1 MVLDGIMENAN
12 EKSASLSFVSSY
24 QTCWSTNQ
32 STGTCDLD
40 NLNLR
45 RQSSNPK
52 ETWLDAEIVVE
63 GKSVAVNRSILSER
77 SQFFRRLFNLRNDGS
92 VSGGKPKYLLTD
104 LVPYDGKF
112 GFEAFND
119 ILHYIY
125 TGMNKESPPEVSTCV
140 DDACAHDACSPV
152 INYVIELMYAS
163 AAFQMKK
170 LVIRLEL
177 WLLNLVEK
185 ALVEDVIPIL
195 VAALH
200 CQLNQLRSFCIQR
213 IAKSNLDNVC
223 LEKELPDEVSS
234 EIKSLRVKS
243 NQESEANIAEVDPMH
258 AKIVR
263 RIHKALD
270 SDDVELL
277 KLLLD
282 VSNVTLDDA
291 YALHYA
297 AAYCSPKVFKEVLNM
312 DSACLNLKDARGLTV
327 LHVAAR
333 RNEPEVMVTLLS
345 KGACA
350 SETTSDG
357 QTAVAICR
365 RMTRRKDYLEATKQ
379 GQGTNKDRLCIDV
392 LEREMRRNSMSENLA
407 MPTEVMDHHFQ
418 AELDYL
424 ENRVACVRF
433 FPSEARVAMEIAG
446 ADTATGLSALG
457 QKRLSGNLKEI
468 GLNETPSMQEA
479 KRRQLRLLT
488 LLKTGF
494 SFQLEFLYSAML
506 GVIRC
511 IKRER
516 VIISTLISQQN
527 GRTFLYTTKT
537 FVAVETGQ
545 RYFPH
550 CSEVAELMFRTF
562 YDCSE
567 VVDEFLD
574 CNWSDASLL
583 EKGTPEE
590 HKLRRAYFMK
600 LKVDMQ
606 EALRKDVAYHRCL
619 GLPSSWPAF
628 NQYMAGR
635 NQSAFCKNY
644 HGTQILPESLL
655 KEYILADPLLPYTSN
670 VGSIFVCKMFYD
682 LAQLISADNFKSY
695 SSFSNIPRLEWMAF
709 ARLLFPS
716 EARVATDRA
725 DADATNFYTGL
736 SASKSKGSSGNL
748 KEDCDW
754 SDASLLEKGTPEEQR
769 LKRARFMELKE
780 GVKKAFYKDM
790 AEKIWLR
797 FVVILVVVIF
807 SKGRSK
813 V

>member
-24 QTCWSTNQ
+24 LTCWSTNQ
-32 STGTCDLD
+32 STDTCDLD
-40 NLNLR
+40 DLNLR
-45 RQSSNPK
+45 MQSSNPK
-52 ETWLDAEIVVE
+52 ETWHDAEIVVE
-63 GKSVAVNRSILSER
+63 GKSVAVNRSVLSEL

-104 LVPYDGKF
+104 LVPHGKV
-112 GFEAFND
+112 GYEAFND
-119 ILHYIY
+119 TLHFLY

-200 CQLNQLRSFCIQR
+200 CQLNHLRSFCIQR

-282 VSNVTLDDA
+282 VSSVTLDDA

-312 DSACLNLKDARGLTV
+312 DLACLNLKDARGRTV

-407 MPTEVMDHHFQ
+407 MPTEVMDDHFQ

-424 ENRVACVRF
+424 ENRVAFVRF

-457 QKRLSGNLKEI
+457 QKGLSGNLKEI
-468 GLNETPSMQEA
+468 DLNETPSMQA
-479 KRRQLRLLT
+479 KRCQLRLLT
-488 LLKTGF
+488 LLKT
-494 SFQLEFLYSAML
+494 
-506 GVIRC
+506 
-511 IKRER
+511 
-516 VIISTLISQQN
+516 
-527 GRTFLYTTKT
+527 
-537 FVAVETGQ
+537 VETGD

-550 CSEVAELMFRTF
+550 CSQ
-562 YDCSE
+562 
-567 VVDEFLD
+567 VVNDFL
-574 CNWSDASLL
+574 DASLL
-583 EKGTPEE
+583 EKSTLEE
-590 HKLRRAYFMK
+590 QK

-606 EALRKDVAYHRCL
+606 EALPKDVAYHRRS
-619 GLPSSWPAF
+619 GLPSSWSAF
-628 NQYMAGR
+628 YKYMAES
-635 NQSAFCKNY
+635 NQSAFYKY
-644 HGTQILPESLL
+644 LAESNRSGMS
-655 KEYILADPLLPYTSN
+655 TS
-670 VGSIFVCKMFYD
+670 
-682 LAQLISADNFKSY
+682 SA
-695 SSFSNIPRLEWMAF
+695 
-709 ARLLFPS
+709 
-716 EARVATDRA
+716 
-725 DADATNFYTGL
+725 
-736 SASKSKGSSGNL
+736 
-748 KEDCDW
+748 
-754 SDASLLEKGTPEEQR
+754 
-769 LKRARFMELKE
+769 
-780 GVKKAFYKDM
+780 
-790 AEKIWLR
+790 AEN
-797 FVVILVVVIF
+797 
-807 SKGRSK
+807 
-813 V
+813 

>member
-1 MVLDGIMENAN
+1 MGLAD
-12 EKSASLSFVSSY
+12 
-24 QTCWSTNQ
+24 
-32 STGTCDLD
+32 
-40 NLNLR
+40 LNLKDARGHTVLHVAAR
-45 RQSSNPK
+45 RK
-52 ETWLDAEIVVE
+52 EPAVLVTLLSKGACASETTSDGQTA
-63 GKSVAVNRSILSER
+63 VAICRRMTRRKDYIEATKQRQETNKDRLCIDVLEREMRRNSMSWNVALS
-77 SQFFRRLFNLRNDGS
+77 
-92 VSGGKPKYLLTD
+92 
-104 LVPYDGKF
+104 
-112 GFEAFND
+112 
-119 ILHYIY
+119 
-125 TGMNKESPPEVSTCV
+125 PEVMA
-140 DDACAHDACSPV
+140 DD
-152 INYVIELMYAS
+152 
-163 AAFQMKK
+163 FQMK
-170 LVIRLEL
+170 LNYLENRAYRYCLENGTPEEQRLKRARFMELKEDVQKAFYKDMAEKNRLAEELQACIVVFSQL

-200 CQLNQLRSFCIQR
+200 CQLNHLRSFCIQR

-282 VSNVTLDDA
+282 VSSVTLDDA

-312 DSACLNLKDARGLTV
+312 DLACLNLKDARGRTV

-407 MPTEVMDHHFQ
+407 MPTEVMDDHFQ

-424 ENRVACVRF
+424 ENRVAFVRF

-457 QKRLSGNLKEI
+457 QKGLSGNLKEI
-468 GLNETPSMQEA
+468 DLNETPSMQA

-537 FVAVETGQ
+537 FVAVETGD

-550 CSEVAELMFRTF
+550 CSQ
-562 YDCSE
+562 
-567 VVDEFLD
+567 VVNDFL
-574 CNWSDASLL
+574 DASLL
-583 EKGTPEE
+583 EKSTLEE
-590 HKLRRAYFMK
+590 QK

-606 EALRKDVAYHRCL
+606 EALPKDVAYHRRS
-619 GLPSSWPAF
+619 GLPSSWSAF
-628 NQYMAGR
+628 YKYMAES
-635 NQSAFCKNY
+635 NQSAFYKY
-644 HGTQILPESLL
+644 LAESNRSGMS
-655 KEYILADPLLPYTSN
+655 TS
-670 VGSIFVCKMFYD
+670 
-682 LAQLISADNFKSY
+682 SA
-695 SSFSNIPRLEWMAF
+695 
-709 ARLLFPS
+709 
-716 EARVATDRA
+716 
-725 DADATNFYTGL
+725 
-736 SASKSKGSSGNL
+736 
-748 KEDCDW
+748 
-754 SDASLLEKGTPEEQR
+754 
-769 LKRARFMELKE
+769 
-780 GVKKAFYKDM
+780 
-790 AEKIWLR
+790 AEN
-797 FVVILVVVIF
+797 
-807 SKGRSK
+807 
-813 V
+813 